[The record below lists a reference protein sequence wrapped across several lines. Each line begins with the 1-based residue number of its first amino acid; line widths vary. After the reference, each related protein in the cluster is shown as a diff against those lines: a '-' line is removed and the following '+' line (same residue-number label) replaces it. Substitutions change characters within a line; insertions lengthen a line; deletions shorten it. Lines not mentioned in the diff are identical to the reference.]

1 LKKGGG
7 TARAAD
13 RRVARPAEADVHGS
27 TRILLLLAAMV
38 AIVGGWWA
46 LFAINDPVPA
56 IAYGVLWTVVVI
68 IATRLLL
75 ALGMGYNRLTSTAAK
90 GQKTEATGAAAAL
103 AELTDLR
110 DRGLISAEEYE
121 AKRAKI
127 LEGL

>member
-1 LKKGGG
+1 VLL
-7 TARAAD
+7 APSID
-13 RRVARPAEADVHGS
+13 RHPPAEADVHGS

-46 LFAINDPVPA
+46 LFAINEPVPA

-75 ALGMGYNRLTSTAAK
+75 ALGMGYNRI
-90 GQKTEATGAAAAL
+90 ATGAGRGREAAAADTATAL

-110 DRGLISAEEYE
+110 ERGLISADEYE

-127 LEGL
+127 MERL